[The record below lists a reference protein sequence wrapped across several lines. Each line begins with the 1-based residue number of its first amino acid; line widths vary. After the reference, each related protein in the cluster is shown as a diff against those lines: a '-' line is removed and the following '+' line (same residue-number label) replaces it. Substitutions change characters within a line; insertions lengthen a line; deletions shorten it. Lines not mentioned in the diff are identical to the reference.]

1 MALGSKE
8 LRGVWML
15 GQRSE
20 NRVHSF
26 LAAGLIALSASLALP
41 LSALAEPG
49 LSYDHEHDVLV
60 LPGCDLAVRY
70 NNKTFVP
77 VRAKLL
83 GDSYINFLKIRP
95 EKAVKIY
102 EDYESAGMK
111 TAPEQILLESYDA
124 AKVGTFS
131 FSRFN
136 KAFLDTARVREVQFT
151 NERVAK
157 ETGLTPGAFH
167 GIASLKSF
175 EVVPKSGETP
185 YYLFVMVSPPHL
197 NIFVRK
203 MRATSRTFDFDPAVI
218 VAQLRVVNTQD
229 SQPNVELCA
238 DPSKPDPKDGQNEAP
253 KEIQPQAESSSKMES
268 KKETTKETASEA
280 ALGKTKT
287 VDKAAPA
294 GRSGL
299 KGNKAQ
305 ANTRANKTQAAN

>member
-1 MALGSKE
+1 
-8 LRGVWML
+8 ML
-15 GQRSE
+15 GPESK

-26 LAAGLIALSASLALP
+26 FASGLIALSAFLSMP
-41 LSALAEPG
+41 LSVLAEPG

-83 GDSYINFLKIRP
+83 GEGHTNFLKIKP

-157 ETGLTPGAFH
+157 ETGLTEGAFH

-229 SQPNVELCA
+229 SQPNVDLTAE
-238 DPSKPDPKDGQNEAP
+238 PSKSDAKDLQNEAP
-253 KEIQPQAESSSKMES
+253 KDGQPQAEVSPKIEP
-268 KKETTKETASEA
+268 KKEEA
-280 ALGKTKT
+280 ALGKTSSAE
-287 VDKAAPA
+287 KAAPT

-305 ANTRANKTQAAN
+305 ANIKAKKTQASN

>member
-1 MALGSKE
+1 
-8 LRGVWML
+8 ML
-15 GQRSE
+15 GPESK

-26 LAAGLIALSASLALP
+26 FASGLIALSAFLSMP
-41 LSALAEPG
+41 LSVLAEPG

-83 GDSYINFLKIRP
+83 GEGHTNFLKIKP

-229 SQPNVELCA
+229 SQPNVDLSA
-238 DPSKPDPKDGQNEAP
+238 DPTKTEPKDGQSEAP
-253 KEIQPQAESSSKMES
+253 KEAQPQVESSAKIEP
-268 KKETTKETASEA
+268 KKEAASEA
-280 ALGKTKT
+280 TLGKTSP

-305 ANTRANKTQAAN
+305 ANTRANKTQAPN